1 MELVTNLCVFFF
13 VGFVFAVLVSWYVAG
28 FDHPGLL

>member
-1 MELVTNLCVFFF
+1 MELVTNLCVFF
-13 VGFVFAVLVSWYVAG
+13 VGFVFAVPVSWYVAG